1 MLKSNEIL
9 RAQQV
14 MKLKFSNSKNNI
26 FFKLITC
33 LVHSN
38 YLVLIIT
45 SHLLFLKVHF
55 LVKPNAYLLGKF
67 PTQRGREVDP
77 DIVYNCRPSCIADV
91 EKKAC
96 VVQYNL
102 TWLLSPHAATPEI
115 AIHHIAA
122 AGAAHS
128 NSSYSISRSSS

>member
-38 YLVLIIT
+38 CPVIIIT
-45 SHLLFLKVHF
+45 LHLLFLKVHF

-67 PTQRGREVDP
+67 AAQRGGE
-77 DIVYNCRPSCIADV
+77 
-91 EKKAC
+91 
-96 VVQYNL
+96 
-102 TWLLSPHAATPEI
+102 
-115 AIHHIAA
+115 
-122 AGAAHS
+122 
-128 NSSYSISRSSS
+128 

>member
-14 MKLKFSNSKNNI
+14 MKSKILNSKNNI

-33 LVHSN
+33 LVHS
-38 YLVLIIT
+38 YCPVIIIT

-67 PTQRGREVDP
+67 
-77 DIVYNCRPSCIADV
+77 
-91 EKKAC
+91 
-96 VVQYNL
+96 
-102 TWLLSPHAATPEI
+102 AA
-115 AIHHIAA
+115 
-122 AGAAHS
+122 
-128 NSSYSISRSSS
+128 

>member
-9 RAQQV
+9 RSQQV

-38 YLVLIIT
+38 CPVIIIT

-67 PTQRGREVDP
+67 AAQRGGE
-77 DIVYNCRPSCIADV
+77 
-91 EKKAC
+91 
-96 VVQYNL
+96 
-102 TWLLSPHAATPEI
+102 
-115 AIHHIAA
+115 
-122 AGAAHS
+122 
-128 NSSYSISRSSS
+128 

>member
-9 RAQQV
+9 CAQQV

-38 YLVLIIT
+38 CLVIIIT

-67 PTQRGREVDP
+67 AAQRGGESQVDP
-77 DIVYNCRPSCIADV
+77 DIVYNFQPSCIADV

-96 VVQYNL
+96 VVQYN
-102 TWLLSPHAATPEI
+102 
-115 AIHHIAA
+115 
-122 AGAAHS
+122 
-128 NSSYSISRSSS
+128 